1 MTTHARGSVKSTLT
15 NVAALALATAF
26 VATFAPPG
34 TSLQG
39 PANAQSSASAE
50 AMAQLRATE
59 SQTIS
64 ISATADVAQDL
75 SRDEF
80 DATSVAELRRV
91 QLAAAAPVWSGPTVG
106 DFIANPPYPNFS
118 LDQVVQV
125 GLQYQGV
132 PYRWGGDTPAGF
144 DCSGFVQYVYAQF
157 GISLPHSVR
166 GQAAMGTP
174 ISRADARAGDIV
186 IFNDMSHNGIYMG
199 GGQILDAPYAGK
211 SVTVRPL
218 WTDAYYIVRLG
229 I

>member
-1 MTTHARGSVKSTLT
+1 M
-15 NVAALALATAF
+15 
-26 VATFAPPG
+26 
-34 TSLQG
+34 
-39 PANAQSSASAE
+39 AE
-50 AMAQLRATE
+50 LRASE
-59 SQTIS
+59 SQTVS
-64 ISATADVAQDL
+64 ISATAEVAQDL

-80 DATSVAELRRV
+80 DATSVAELRRA
-91 QLAAAAPVWSGPTVG
+91 QLAAAAPKWSGPTVG
-106 DFIANPPYPNFS
+106 DFLANPPYPNFS

-132 PYRWGGDTPAGF
+132 PYRWGGSTPAGF

-157 GISLPHSVR
+157 GIALPHSVR

>member
-26 VATFAPPG
+26 VATFALSG

-166 GQAAMGTP
+166 G
-174 ISRADARAGDIV
+174 
-186 IFNDMSHNGIYMG
+186 
-199 GGQILDAPYAGK
+199 
-211 SVTVRPL
+211 
-218 WTDAYYIVRLG
+218 
-229 I
+229 